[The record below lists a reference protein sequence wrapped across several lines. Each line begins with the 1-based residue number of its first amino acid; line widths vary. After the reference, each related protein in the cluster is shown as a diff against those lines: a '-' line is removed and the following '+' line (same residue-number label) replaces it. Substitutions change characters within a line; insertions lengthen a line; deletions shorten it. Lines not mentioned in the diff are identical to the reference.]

1 MHHYRRCI
9 RAERI
14 APMRSLIEFT
24 AYAVLTVGN
33 LVFVRVIAV
42 KGKLPKD

>member
-1 MHHYRRCI
+1 
-9 RAERI
+9 
-14 APMRSLIEFT
+14 MRTIVEMI
-24 AYAVLTVGN
+24 AYAILTVGN